1 MQVRKKHQG
10 FTKIALVGS
19 GLVLGLM
26 LSLTYSAVAEKMT
39 KPQFPIDDLR
49 AFAEVFG
56 KIKSDYVEPVED
68 KKLISEAIS
77 GMLTGLD
84 PHSTYMDAD
93 AFKDMQATTQGEFGG
108 LGIEVGM
115 EDGLVKVVSP
125 IEDSPA
131 FAAGIK
137 SGDLIA
143 KLDDT
148 PVKGMSLNDAVKRMR
163 GKPDTPIVLT
173 VLRKNEVKP
182 LTFTL
187 VRAIIKNKSVK
198 YKITE
203 PGYAYAR
210 VTQFQERT
218 GEDLAKAIQT
228 MHDENK
234 GPFKGFVL
242 DLRNDPGGLLNGAVG
257 VSAAFLPKDTLVVY
271 TEGRAADSK
280 MKLTVNPENYVS
292 GSIANAYMKKN
303 NLSPSN
309 PLSYSRAIADNDY
322 ISSLPADLKT
332 VPMVVLINAGS
343 ASASEIVA
351 GALQDHKRATLI
363 GIRSFGKGSVQTIM
377 PMNNG
382 AAIKLTTARYFTPK
396 GRSIQA
402 KGIDPDYIVDDGTD
416 QSNNIHEADLSRHL
430 SNPKD
435 AAAGVAPK
443 TETPNPVKDVAKD
456 KLNVKKYAEPTGPIE
471 PASKEDLQF
480 AQAMNFLKGKPVVVA
495 EPAKVEAAKVDIPAA
510 K

>member
-1 MQVRKKHQG
+1 MQAKNKYNG
-10 FTKIALVGS
+10 FAKLGLVGS
-19 GLVLGLM
+19 GLLLGLM
-26 LSLTYSAVAEKMT
+26 LSLTYSAVAEKMV
-39 KPQFPIDDLR
+39 KPQLPLDDLR

-56 KIKSDYVEPVED
+56 KIKTDYVETVED

-93 AFKDMQATTQGEFGG
+93 AFKDMQAATQGEFGG

-131 FAAGIK
+131 FAAGLK
-137 SGDLIA
+137 SGDLIT

-148 PVKGMSLNDAVKRMR
+148 PVKGMNLNDAVKRMR
-163 GKPDTPIVLT
+163 GKPDTTIVLT
-173 VLRKNEVKP
+173 VFRKSEPKP
-182 LTFTL
+182 LIFTL
-187 VRAIIKNKSVK
+187 KRAIIKNKSVK
-198 YKITE
+198 YKLTE

-210 VTQFQERT
+210 VTQFQEHT
-218 GEDLAKAIQT
+218 GEDLAKAIKA

-234 GPFKGFVL
+234 GPFKGFIL

-257 VSAAFLPKDTLVVY
+257 VSAAFLPKDALVVY
-271 TEGRAADSK
+271 TEGRAPDSK
-280 MKLTVNPENYVS
+280 MKLTVSPENYAR
-292 GSIANAYMKKN
+292 GGIA
-303 NLSPSN
+303 
-309 PLSYSRAIADNDY
+309 NDY
-322 ISSLPADLKT
+322 IRGIPEDVKT

-351 GALQDHKRATLI
+351 GALQDHKRATVI
-363 GIRSFGKGSVQTIM
+363 GIQSFGKGSVQTIM

-382 AAIKLTTARYFTPK
+382 AAIKLTTARYFTPN

-402 KGIDPDYIVDDGTD
+402 KGIVPDYIVEDGTD
-416 QSNNIHEADLSRHL
+416 QSNNIHEADLTRHL

-435 AAAGVAPK
+435 SPAA
-443 TETPNPVKDVAKD
+443 TPEKVDATTPAKD
-456 KLNVKKYAEPTGPIE
+456 AAKEKMNEKKFAEPTGPIE
-471 PASKEDLQF
+471 PASKDDIQF
-480 AQAMNFLKGKPVVVA
+480 TQAMNFLKGKPVIKS
-495 EPAKVEAAKVDIPAA
+495 EPPKVEAAKAN
-510 K
+510 

>member
-1 MQVRKKHQG
+1 MQVQNKNHR
-10 FTKIALVGS
+10 FTKISLVGS
-19 GLVLGLM
+19 GLLLGLM

-39 KPQFPIDDLR
+39 KPQLPLDDLR

-56 KIKSDYVEPVED
+56 KIKSDYVETVED

-93 AFKDMQATTQGEFGG
+93 AFKDMQASTQGEFGG

-115 EDGLVKVVSP
+115 EDGLVKVISP

-131 FAAGIK
+131 YTAGLK
-137 SGDLIA
+137 SGDLIV

-148 PVKGMSLNDAVKRMR
+148 PVKGMTLNDAVKRMR
-163 GKPDTPIVLT
+163 GKPDTKIELT
-173 VLRKNEVKP
+173 VIRKAEDKP
-182 LTFTL
+182 LKFTL
-187 VRAIIKNKSVK
+187 TRAIIKTKSVK
-198 YKITE
+198 YKLTE
-203 PGYAYAR
+203 PGYAYVR

-218 GEDLAKAIQT
+218 GEDLAKAIKI

-257 VSAAFLPKDTLVVY
+257 VAAAFLPKGELVVY
-271 TEGRAADSK
+271 TEGRAPDSK
-280 MKLTVNPENYVS
+280 MQLTAVPENYVR
-292 GSIANAYMKKN
+292 GGVA
-303 NLSPSN
+303 
-309 PLSYSRAIADNDY
+309 NDY
-322 ISSLPADLKT
+322 IRDLPADLKT
-332 VPMVVLINAGS
+332 VPMAVLINSGS

-351 GALQDHKRATLI
+351 GALQDHKRAAVLGTQ
-363 GIRSFGKGSVQTIM
+363 SFGKGSVQTIM

-402 KGIDPDYIVDDGTD
+402 KGIVPDYIVEDGTD
-416 QSNNIHEADLSRHL
+416 QSNNIHEADLTRHL

-435 AAAGVAPK
+435 ATAKVLTKPASEING
-443 TETPNPVKDVAKD
+443 AKD
-456 KLNVKKYAEPTGPIE
+456 AAKEKLNEKKFAEPKAPIE
-471 PASKEDLQF
+471 PASKDDIQF
-480 AQAMNFLKGKPVVVA
+480 TQAMNLLKGLPVAQSEAPKA
-495 EPAKVEAAKVDIPAA
+495 EVEKTN
-510 K
+510 

>member
-1 MQVRKKHQG
+1 MQVKNKYQG
-10 FTKIALVGS
+10 FTKI
-19 GLVLGLM
+19 GLVFAGLIVGLM
-26 LSLTYSAVAEKMT
+26 LSLTYSAVAEKMV
-39 KPQFPIDDLR
+39 KPQLPIEDLR

-84 PHSTYMDAD
+84 PHSTYMDVD
-93 AFKDMQATTQGEFGG
+93 AFKDMQAATQGEFGG

-115 EDGLVKVVSP
+115 EDGLVKVISP

-131 FAAGIK
+131 YAAGIK
-137 SGDLIA
+137 SGDLIM
-143 KLDDT
+143 KLDEKL
-148 PVKGMSLNDAVKRMR
+148 VKGMTLNDAVKIMR
-163 GKPDTPIVLT
+163 GKPDTPITLT
-173 VLRKNEVKP
+173 ILRKNEAKP
-182 LTFTL
+182 LLVPL

-198 YKITE
+198 YKLTE

-210 VTQFQERT
+210 VTQFQEHT
-218 GEDLAKAIQT
+218 GEDLAKAINA
-228 MHDENK
+228 MHAENK

-271 TEGRAADSK
+271 TEGRAPDSK
-280 MKLTVNPENYVS
+280 MNLTVNPENYAR
-292 GSIANAYMKKN
+292 GGAA
-303 NLSPSN
+303 
-309 PLSYSRAIADNDY
+309 NDY
-322 ISSLPADLKT
+322 MRDIPVDLKT

-363 GIRSFGKGSVQTIM
+363 GVRSFGKGSVQTIM

-402 KGIDPDYIVDDGTD
+402 KGIEPDYYVEDGTD

-435 AAAGVAPK
+435 APSGSAKPDNSAAAAA
-443 TETPNPVKDVAKD
+443 AKA
-456 KLNVKKYAEPTGPIE
+456 KLNEKKFAEASAPIE

-480 AQAMNFLKGKPVVVA
+480 AQAMNFLKGKPVIKS
-495 EPAKVEAAKVDIPAA
+495 EPPKVEAAATTK
-510 K
+510 